1 MTNTRDGFVIKKDDE
16 CAVIVAHPDDETL
29 WAGGLILMH
38 PEVQWTIISI
48 CRKSDPDRA
57 PKFFKA
63 LEQLNATGKMGD
75 IDDGPEQFPLDDLDL
90 QNIIVRLLDR
100 GEFDLIITHGLNGE
114 YTRHLRHEETAKAV
128 LGLWRNGRLNS
139 EQIWMFAYEDGGG
152 KYLPR
157 PAPARRDSDILIE
170 LPDEI
175 WRKKYDIVTKIYGF
189 GPDSFEAK
197 ATQRQESFCCF
208 KRSGK

>member
-1 MTNTRDGFVIKKDDE
+1 MMSSRDGFVIKKDSK

-38 PEVQWTIISI
+38 PEVQWTIVSI
-48 CRKSDPDRA
+48 CRKSDADRA

-75 IDDGPEQFPLDDLDL
+75 MDDEPEQFPLDDLDL
-90 QNIIVRLLDR
+90 QNIIVRLLDTNR
-100 GEFDLIITHGLNGE
+100 FDLIITHGLNGE

-128 LGLWRNGRLNS
+128 LGLWRNGGLDS
-139 EQIWMFAYEDGGG
+139 EQILMFAYEDGGG
-152 KYLPR
+152 EYIPK
-157 PAPARRDSDILIE
+157 PAPARRDSDILIK
-170 LPDEI
+170 LPEEI
-175 WRKKYDIVTKIYGF
+175 WRKKYDIITKIYGF

-197 ATQRQESFCCF
+197 AAQRQESFCGM
-208 KRSGK
+208 KRSDK